1 MPTPTVRVFVGS
13 GIFFSCNKKIPE
25 LFVTALFYEKPSLVL
40 RIVSLTADA
49 AVSVAISPPCHD
61 DAPQLVTEA
70 VSEKT
75 FVQSQTRFRKTRVSL
90 VKSFF

>member
-1 MPTPTVRVFVGS
+1 MPKSTNTVNINRVTFKDARTYSRGNCKF
-13 GIFFSCNKKIPE
+13 GYLFGCNKQRR
-25 LFVTALFYEKPSLVL
+25 SLV
-40 RIVSLTADA
+40 DD
-49 AVSVAISPPCHD
+49 HD

-75 FVQSQTRFRKTRVSL
+75 FVESQTRFRKTRVSL

>member
-1 MPTPTVRVFVGS
+1 MPRPTVWVFVGS
-13 GIFFSCNKKIPE
+13 GIFFSCNKKTP
-25 LFVTALFYEKPSLVL
+25 
-40 RIVSLTADA
+40 DD
-49 AVSVAISPPCHD
+49 HDDDD

-75 FVQSQTRFRKTRVSL
+75 FVQSQTRFEKTRVSL